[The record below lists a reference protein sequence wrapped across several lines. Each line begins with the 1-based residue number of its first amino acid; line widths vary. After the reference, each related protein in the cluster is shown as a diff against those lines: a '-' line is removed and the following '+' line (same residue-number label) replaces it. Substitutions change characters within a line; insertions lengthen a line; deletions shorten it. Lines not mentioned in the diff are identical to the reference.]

1 VPGNISTAR
10 SGIFWS
16 QTDFF
21 ASGGELFPD
30 PTVYVLSAAMPKG
43 VAVDTQAGAV
53 TDQAVLW
60 SGVGWP
66 LGSSQPGGGYQAA
79 DMVELVVVSYS
90 FAGGIMA
97 GPGVP
102 DHVGGQ
108 VASR

>member
-1 VPGNISTAR
+1 MRKSPRSWVALSEPSDPGYSVPGNISTAR

-53 TDQAVLW
+53 TD
-60 SGVGWP
+60 
-66 LGSSQPGGGYQAA
+66 
-79 DMVELVVVSYS
+79 
-90 FAGGIMA
+90 
-97 GPGVP
+97 
-102 DHVGGQ
+102 
-108 VASR
+108 

>member
-1 VPGNISTAR
+1 MPGNISTAR

-53 TDQAVLW
+53 TD
-60 SGVGWP
+60 
-66 LGSSQPGGGYQAA
+66 
-79 DMVELVVVSYS
+79 
-90 FAGGIMA
+90 
-97 GPGVP
+97 
-102 DHVGGQ
+102 
-108 VASR
+108 